1 MSKAFSIPQGQAYW
15 QMVEGRAGTEEGKE
29 VGAEKGRVALS
40 FILYNKSV
48 VFYHRALKELRTK
61 AQSLYQLSPF
71 LLHVIGMELHRS
83 GPKGL

>member
-48 VFYHRALKELRTK
+48 VFF
-61 AQSLYQLSPF
+61 LSSSTEGVK
-71 LLHVIGMELHRS
+71 H
-83 GPKGL
+83 

>member
-48 VFYHRALKELRTK
+48 VFFIIEH
-61 AQSLYQLSPF
+61 
-71 LLHVIGMELHRS
+71 
-83 GPKGL
+83 